1 LRDLPPPAFNE
12 VKQEEGG
19 AAAGCFCRGPFE
31 ARLHWIRDKE
41 HAMSLDSRLWG
52 KAAGLGKNALGDHRT
67 HPLICHLLDTAAV
80 AEVVWDEL
88 LTSHQRSMVVE
99 ALQVPDQEARA
110 LAAFWAGL
118 HDIGKISVPF
128 QLHRNGPKNA
138 EGELLAQELG
148 GEQGYGFAAG
158 AAQDRQSHEAAA
170 HWWLAGIFEEIGYPS
185 SKRRP
190 QSQLSHAVAQLL
202 GGHGGRYHPVV
213 YGKDYR
219 CPVARHPGLGTGRW
233 EEQRR
238 VHFDEVR
245 RVTGATSVPQGRMTP
260 GAAVVLTGLVTLS
273 DWLASVEEEIG
284 ARLREEG
291 WAGTPEDLDAYWQ
304 VARAAAL
311 RLVEQSDLLGTG
323 FARPEPVQ
331 CAGGTSLVD
340 SVEAQLPD
348 LVSEYGPGLVVVTAA
363 PSEERTEAAL
373 RAAAVLGHAA
383 HARGLFYALPT
394 GSAADSHMA
403 QVHAFAE
410 EALTGPWR
418 SLLLHSSSRLK
429 PAEAARQW
437 AYAHATGDVSAEP
450 GEEWVLTANSWL
462 NSHHR
467 ALLAALGTGTVD
479 ELLQAVM
486 PVKFNVMRLFAFS
499 GKVVVVDEA
508 HARGAWGQKLMLR
521 FLEWA
526 AALRIP
532 VVLAAMS
539 ADKSVDAM
547 LAAYRRGAGG
557 GKEPMVQLRRLPAW
571 SFVDAQAGRGH
582 LPRQPAGAV
591 RAGKLCIEVVD
602 GAPYDE
608 IRAALAPLVEAGNG
622 RAVVYR
628 STPAEAMRTFRQ
640 LSQDLSRL
648 DVTLVHEQMRN
659 KDRWRRLA
667 ACRST
672 FSPDGGV
679 CGPSVLVTTPM
690 LEHVRGLRFDLVVSG
705 PAPLADLLARA
716 AHGAGGQP
724 RLVVLRADSSSGL
737 DDLALV
743 RRTDIVLGAGRTITM
758 PEEVPLLLDEVYADE
773 LVDRLGEDA
782 ARELQQ
788 LDNRRT
794 VRERRSTGTAGWL
807 QVPGPWELDGDLGLL
822 SRDHPG
828 MQPELLSC
836 VLGEEMVHVV
846 CLYPGSLLED
856 GVLAEK
862 LAFDSK
868 RKRRPKP
875 GQLVPYLIPV
885 PQRLVEGVAGD
896 ANSVWRDMA
905 ALKTVLRLNMTRV
918 DGMWLRTGERH
929 RFHLSEAGLTVDQVR

>member
-1 LRDLPPPAFNE
+1 
-12 VKQEEGG
+12 
-19 AAAGCFCRGPFE
+19 
-31 ARLHWIRDKE
+31 
-41 HAMSLDSRLWG
+41 MSLDSRLWG
-52 KAAGLGKNALGDHRT
+52 KAAGLGKDARGAHRT

-80 AEVVWDEL
+80 AEVLWDEL
-88 LTSHQRSMVVE
+88 LTSRQRSMVAG
-99 ALQVPDQEARA
+99 ALQVPEGEARA

-128 QLHRNGPKNA
+128 QLHRYGPKYA
-138 EGELLAQELG
+138 DGQLLAQELG
-148 GEQGYGFAAG
+148 TEDGYGFPAG
-158 AAQDRQSHEAAA
+158 AAQDGQSHEAAT
-170 HWWLAGIFEEIGYPS
+170 HWWLAGVFEEIGYPS

-190 QSQLSHAVAQLL
+190 QSRLSHAVAQML

-213 YGKDYR
+213 HAKDSR
-219 CPVARHPGLGTGRW
+219 CPVARHPGLGAGRW

-238 VHFDEVR
+238 AHFDEVR
-245 RVTGATSVPQGRMTP
+245 RVTGAASVPRGRMTP

-273 DWLASVEEEIG
+273 DWLASIDEEIR
-284 ARLREEG
+284 ARLRKKG

-311 RLVEQSDLLGTG
+311 RLVEQSDLVGTG

-331 CAGGTSLVD
+331 CAGETSPAVG
-340 SVEAQLPD
+340 VGAQLPD
-348 LVSEYGPGLVVVTAA
+348 LVSAHGPGLVVVTAPA
-363 PSEERTEAAL
+363 SQERTQAAL
-373 RAAAVLGHAA
+373 CAASVLGHAVD
-383 HARGLFYALPT
+383 ARGLFYALPT

-403 QVHAFAE
+403 QLHAFAE
-410 EALTGPWR
+410 QALTGPWR

-429 PAEAARQW
+429 PAEAAQQW
-437 AYAHATGDVSAEP
+437 VHAHAAGEVSAEP
-450 GEEWVLTANSWL
+450 GEEWVLAANSWL

-486 PVKFNVMRLFAFS
+486 PVEFNVMRLFAFS

-526 AALRIP
+526 AALQIP

-557 GKEPMVQLRRLPAW
+557 GTEAMVQPRRPPAW
-571 SFVDAQAGRGH
+571 SFVDAQSATGH
-582 LPRQPAGAV
+582 LPRQPAGTVHAV
-591 RAGKLCIEVVD
+591 TLSIEVVD

-608 IRAALAPLVEAGNG
+608 TQAALTLLAEAGKG

-628 STPAEAMRTFRQ
+628 PTPVEAIRTFRQ
-640 LSQDLSRL
+640 LSQDLPGL
-648 DVTLVHEQMRN
+648 EVALVHEQMRN

-667 ACRST
+667 ACRSM

-679 CGPSVLVTTPM
+679 SGPSVLVTTPM
-690 LEHVRGLRFDLVVSG
+690 LEHVRGLRFDFVVSG
-705 PAPLADLLARA
+705 PATLASLLARA
-716 AHGAGGQP
+716 GQSSGGRP
-724 RLVVLRADSSSGL
+724 RLVVLRADSTSEL
-737 DDLALV
+737 DDVALV
-743 RRTDIVLGAGRTITM
+743 RRTGLVLGAGRTISL
-758 PEEVPLLLDEVYADE
+758 PEDVPLLLDEVYADE
-773 LVDRLGEDA
+773 LVDRMGEA
-782 ARELQQ
+782 AGRELQQ

-794 VRERRSTGTAGWL
+794 VRERRATGTAGWL

-828 MQPELLSC
+828 MEPGLLPS
-836 VLGEEMVHVV
+836 VLGEDLVHVV
-846 CLYPGSLLED
+846 CLYPGSLLEE
-856 GVLAEK
+856 GVLEEK

-868 RKRRPKP
+868 RKRRPRP

-885 PQRLVEGVAGD
+885 PQRLVDGVKGD

-905 ALKTVLRLNMTRV
+905 ALKSVLRLNMTPV
-918 DGMWLRTGERH
+918 DGEWVRTGEGH
-929 RFHLSEAGLTVDQVR
+929 RFHVSDLGLSVDQLP

>member
-1 LRDLPPPAFNE
+1 
-12 VKQEEGG
+12 
-19 AAAGCFCRGPFE
+19 
-31 ARLHWIRDKE
+31 
-41 HAMSLDSRLWG
+41 MSLDSRLWG
-52 KAAGLGKNALGDHRT
+52 KAAGLGKNAAGAHHT

-88 LTSHQRSMVVE
+88 LTSRQRSMVAG
-99 ALQVPDQEARA
+99 ALQVPDGEARA

-128 QLHRNGPKNA
+128 QMHRNGPKYA
-138 EGELLAQELG
+138 DGQLLAQELS
-148 GEQGYGFAAG
+148 GEDGYGFAAD

-170 HWWLAGIFEEIGYPS
+170 HWWLAGVFEEIGYPS
-185 SKRRP
+185 SRRRP
-190 QSQLSHAVAQLL
+190 QSQLSHAVAQML

-213 YGKDYR
+213 YAKDYR

-245 RVTGATSVPQGRMTP
+245 RVTGAASVPQGRMTP

-273 DWLASVEEEIG
+273 DWLASIDEEIR

-291 WAGTPEDLDAYWQ
+291 WAGTREDLDGYWQ
-304 VARAAAL
+304 IARAAAL
-311 RLVEQSDLLGTG
+311 RLVEQSDLVGTG
-323 FARPEPVQ
+323 FVRPEPVQ
-331 CAGGTSLVD
+331 CAGETSLVA

-348 LVSEYGPGLVVVTAA
+348 LVSAHGPGLVVVTAPA
-363 PSEERTEAAL
+363 SEERTQAAL
-373 RAAAVLGHAA
+373 RAAAVLGHAVD
-383 HARGLFYALPT
+383 ARGLFYALPT

-403 QVHAFAE
+403 QLHAFAE
-410 EALTGPWR
+410 QTLTGPWR

-437 AYAHATGDVSAEP
+437 ALAHATGDVRAEP
-450 GEEWVLTANSWL
+450 GEEWALTANSWL

-499 GKVVVVDEA
+499 GKVVVVDET

-547 LAAYRRGAGG
+547 LAAYRRGAGA
-557 GKEPMVQLRRLPAW
+557 GKEPMAQPRQLPAW
-571 SFVDAQAGRGH
+571 SFVDAQSGGEH

-591 RAGKLCIEVVD
+591 RAGTLTTEVLD
-602 GAPYDE
+602 GAPYDG
-608 IRAALAPLVEAGNG
+608 IQAALAPLAAAGNG

-628 STPAEAMRTFRQ
+628 STPSEAIRAFHQ
-640 LSQDLSRL
+640 LSHDLPEI

-672 FSPDGGV
+672 FSPDGV
-679 CGPSVLVTTPM
+679 VSGPCVLVTTPM
-690 LEHVRGLRFDLVVSG
+690 LQHVRGLHFDLVVSG

-716 AHGAGGQP
+716 AQSAGDQP
-724 RLVVLRADSSSGL
+724 RLVVLRADNRSEL
-737 DDLALV
+737 DDVALV
-743 RRTDIVLGAGRTITM
+743 RRTDIVLGAGRTISM

-773 LVDRLGEDA
+773 LVDRLEEAA

-794 VRERRSTGTAGWL
+794 VRERRATGTAGWL
-807 QVPGPWELDGDLGLL
+807 QVPGPRELDGDLSLL

-828 MQPELLSC
+828 MEPELLSS
-836 VLGEEMVHVV
+836 VLGEDLVHVV

-856 GVLAEK
+856 GVLEEK
-862 LAFDSK
+862 LARDS
-868 RKRRPKP
+868 KRRPKP
-875 GQLVPYLIPV
+875 GQLVPYLVPV
-885 PQRLVEGVAGD
+885 PQRLVDGVAGD

-905 ALKTVLRLNMTRV
+905 ALKSVLRLDMTRV
-918 DGMWLRTGERH
+918 DGTWVRTGEGHQFRLGEH
-929 RFHLSEAGLTVDQVR
+929 GLIVDQLP

>member
-1 LRDLPPPAFNE
+1 MA
-12 VKQEEGG
+12 
-19 AAAGCFCRGPFE
+19 
-31 ARLHWIRDKE
+31 
-41 HAMSLDSRLWG
+41 LDSRLWG
-52 KAAGLGKNALGDHRT
+52 KAAGLGRNARGAHRT
-67 HPLICHLLDTAAV
+67 HPLICHMLDTAAV

-88 LTSHQRSMVVE
+88 LTSHQRSMVVG
-99 ALQVPDQEARA
+99 ALRVPDGEARA
-110 LAAFWAGL
+110 LVAFWAGL

-128 QLHRNGPKNA
+128 QLHRNGPKSA
-138 EGELLAQELG
+138 DGELLTQELG
-148 GEQGYGFAAG
+148 DEQGYDSVAG
-158 AAQDRQSHEAAA
+158 AALDRQSHEAAA
-170 HWWLAGIFEEIGYPS
+170 HWWLAGILEEIGYPS

-202 GGHGGRYHPVV
+202 GGHGGRFHPVV
-213 YGKDYR
+213 YAKDYR

-238 VHFDEVR
+238 AHFDEVR
-245 RVTGATSVPQGRMTP
+245 RVTGAVSVPQGRMSP

-273 DWLASVEEEIG
+273 DWLASIEEEIQ
-284 ARLREEG
+284 ARLREER

-304 VARAAAL
+304 VARAAAV
-311 RLVEQSDLLGTG
+311 RLVEHSDLLGTG
-323 FARPEPVQ
+323 FARPRPVQ
-331 CAGGTSLVD
+331 CAGEISLVA
-340 SVEAQLPD
+340 SVEAQLPG
-348 LVSEYGPGLVVVTAA
+348 LVAEHGPGLVVVTAS
-363 PSEERTEAAL
+363 PSQERTEAAL
-373 RAAAVLGHAA
+373 RAAAVLGHVAN
-383 HARGLFYALPT
+383 ARGLFYALPT

-403 QVHAFAE
+403 QLHAFAE
-410 EALTGPWR
+410 QALTGPWR

-429 PAEAARQW
+429 PAEAAQQW
-437 AYAHATGDVSAEP
+437 AHAHALGDVSAEP

-479 ELLQAVM
+479 ELLQAVV

-547 LAAYRRGAGG
+547 LAAYRRGSGG
-557 GKEPMVQLRRLPAW
+557 AAEPMVQPRRLPAW
-571 SFVDAQAGRGH
+571 SFVDAQSGRGH
-582 LPRQPAGAV
+582 LPWQAADAA
-591 RAGKLCIEVVD
+591 RASTLSVEVVD
-602 GAPYDE
+602 GEPYDE
-608 IRAALAPLVEAGNG
+608 IRAALAPLVEAGHG

-628 STPAEAMRTFRQ
+628 STPAEAIRTFRL
-640 LSQDLSRL
+640 LSQELPGLEVS
-648 DVTLVHEQMRN
+648 LVHEQMRN

-667 ACRST
+667 ACRSA

-679 CGPSVLVTTPM
+679 SGPSVLVATPM
-690 LEHVRGLRFDLVVSG
+690 LQHVRGLSFDLVVSG
-705 PAPLADLLARA
+705 PAPLVDLLARA
-716 AHGAGGQP
+716 GQSAGGQP
-724 RLVVLRADSSSGL
+724 RLVVLRADSRSGL
-737 DDLALV
+737 DDVALV
-743 RRTDIVLGAGRTITM
+743 RRTEIVLGAGRTISL
-758 PEEVPLLLDEVYADE
+758 PEEVPLLLDEVYAGE
-773 LVDRLGEDA
+773 LVDGLGEAA
-782 ARELQQ
+782 ARELQR

-794 VRERRSTGTAGWL
+794 VRERRATGTAGWL
-807 QVPGPWELDGDLGLL
+807 QVPGPRELDGDLGLL

-828 MQPELLSC
+828 MEPELLSS

-846 CLYPGSLLED
+846 CLYPGSLLEA
-856 GVLAEK
+856 GGLEEK

-885 PQRLVEGVAGD
+885 PRRLVDGVAGD
-896 ANSVWRDMA
+896 ANSDWRAMA
-905 ALKTVLRLNMTRV
+905 ALKTVLRLNMTPE
-918 DGMWLRTGERH
+918 DGTWVRAGEKR
-929 RFHLSEAGLTVDQVR
+929 RFQVSELGLIVDQLP

>member
-1 LRDLPPPAFNE
+1 MKAH
-12 VKQEEGG
+12 
-19 AAAGCFCRGPFE
+19 
-31 ARLHWIRDKE
+31 LHWIRDEE
-41 HAMSLDSRLWG
+41 HPMSLDSRLWG
-52 KAAGLGKNALGDHRT
+52 KAAGLGKNARGAHRT

-88 LTSHQRSMVVE
+88 LTSHQRSMVVG
-99 ALQVPDQEARA
+99 ALQVPDEEARA

-128 QLHRNGPKNA
+128 QLHRNGPKYA
-138 EGELLAQELG
+138 DGELLAQELS

-170 HWWLAGIFEEIGYPS
+170 HWWLTGIFAEIGYPS

-190 QSQLSHAVAQLL
+190 QAQLSHAVAQML
-202 GGHGGRYHPVV
+202 GGHGGRFHPVV
-213 YGKDYR
+213 YDKDSR
-219 CPVARHPGLGTGRW
+219 CPAARHPGLGTGRW

-238 VHFDEVR
+238 KHFDEVR
-245 RVTGATSVPQGRMTP
+245 RVTGAKLVPQGRMTP
-260 GAAVVLTGLVTLS
+260 GAAVVLTGLVILS
-273 DWLASVEEEIG
+273 DWLASIDEEIR
-284 ARLREEG
+284 ARLRQEG

-304 VARAAAL
+304 VARAAAP
-311 RLVEQSDLLGTG
+311 RLVQRTDLLGTG
-323 FARPEPVQ
+323 FARPDPVQ
-331 CAGGTSLVD
+331 CPGGTSLVA
-340 SVEAQLPD
+340 SVAGQLPD
-348 LVSEYGPGLVVVTAA
+348 LVADHGPGLVVVTAS

-410 EALTGPWR
+410 QALTGPWR

-429 PAEAARQW
+429 PAEAAKQW
-437 AYAHATGDVSAEP
+437 AHANAAGDVSAEP
-450 GEEWVLTANSWL
+450 GEEWAPTANSWL

-486 PVKFNVMRLFAFS
+486 PVKFNVMRLFALS

-539 ADKSVDAM
+539 ADRSVDAM

-557 GKEPMVQLRRLPAW
+557 GKEPMVQPRRLPAW
-571 SFVDAQAGRGH
+571 SFVDAQCGGGH
-582 LPRQPAGAV
+582 LPWQPAVAV
-591 RAGKLCIEVVD
+591 RASTLSIEVLD
-602 GAPYDE
+602 GVPCEE
-608 IRAALAPLVEAGNG
+608 IQAALAPLVAAGSG

-628 STPAEAMRTFRQ
+628 STSAEAIRTFRQ
-640 LSQDLSRL
+640 LSQDLPGL

-659 KDRWRRLA
+659 KDRWQRLA
-667 ACRST
+667 ACRSA

-679 CGPSVLVTTPM
+679 SGPCVLVTTPM

-716 AHGAGGQP
+716 AQSAGDLP
-724 RLVVLRADSSSGL
+724 RLVVLRADDKSEL
-737 DDLALV
+737 DDAALV
-743 RRTDIVLGAGRTITM
+743 RRTDMLLGAGRTVSM
-758 PEEVPLLLDEVYADE
+758 PEEVPLLLDEVYADD
-773 LVDRLGEDA
+773 LVDGLGKAA

-794 VRERRSTGTAGWL
+794 VRERRATGTAGWL
-807 QVPGPWELDGDLGLL
+807 EVPGPRELDGDLGLL

-828 MQPELLSC
+828 MEPELLSR

-846 CLYPGSLLED
+846 CLYPGSLLQD

-862 LAFDSK
+862 LALD
-868 RKRRPKP
+868 RKRRPKQP

-885 PQRLVEGVAGD
+885 PRRLVDGVAGD
-896 ANSVWRDMA
+896 ANSAWRGMA
-905 ALKTVLRLNMTRV
+905 ALKTVLRLNMAPE
-918 DGMWLRTGERH
+918 DGTWVRAGERH
-929 RFHLSEAGLTVDQVR
+929 RFRASELGLIVEQLP

>member
-1 LRDLPPPAFNE
+1 
-12 VKQEEGG
+12 
-19 AAAGCFCRGPFE
+19 
-31 ARLHWIRDKE
+31 
-41 HAMSLDSRLWG
+41 MSLDSRLWG
-52 KAAGLGKNALGDHRT
+52 KAAGLGRNARGAHRT

-88 LTSHQRSMVVE
+88 LTSHQRSMVVG
-99 ALQVPDQEARA
+99 ALQVPEEEMRA

-128 QLHRNGPKNA
+128 QLHRGGPKNA
-138 EGELLAQELG
+138 EGELLAQELC
-148 GEQGYGFAAG
+148 GERGYGFGAG

-170 HWWLAGIFEEIGYPS
+170 HWWLVGVFEEIGYPS
-185 SKRRP
+185 SRRRP
-190 QSQLSHAVAQLL
+190 QSQLSHAVAQML

-213 YGKDYR
+213 RGKDYR
-219 CPVARHPGLGTGRW
+219 CPAVRHPALGTGGW

-245 RVTGATSVPQGRMTP
+245 RVTGAASVPRGRMTP
-260 GAAVVLTGLVTLS
+260 GAAVVLTGLVVLS
-273 DWLASVEEEIG
+273 DWLASIEVEIQ
-284 ARLREEG
+284 ARLRQEG
-291 WAGTPEDLDAYWQ
+291 WAGAPEDLDAYWQ
-304 VARAAAL
+304 IAREAAL
-311 RLVEQSDLLGTG
+311 RLVQKTDLLGTG
-323 FARPEPVQ
+323 FTRPDPAQ
-331 CAGGTSLVD
+331 CDDETSLLA
-340 SVEAQLPD
+340 SMEGQLPD
-348 LVSEYGPGLVVVTAA
+348 LVTEHGPGLVVVTSS

-383 HARGLFYALPT
+383 GARGLFYALPT
-394 GSAADSHMA
+394 GSSADSHMA

-410 EALTGPWR
+410 RALTGPWR

-437 AYAHATGDVSAEP
+437 AQARAAGDVSVEP
-450 GEEWVLTANSWL
+450 GEEWAPAANSWL

-532 VVLAAMS
+532 VVLAALS

-547 LAAYRRGAGG
+547 LAAYQRGAGG
-557 GKEPMVQLRRLPAW
+557 AGEPMVQPRQLPAW
-571 SFVDAQAGRGH
+571 SFVDAHSGRGH
-582 LPRQPAGAV
+582 VPRQPAGAV
-591 RAGKLCIEVVD
+591 RTSTLSVRVHD

-608 IRAALAPLVEAGNG
+608 IQAALVPLVEAGSG

-628 STPAEAMRTFRQ
+628 PTPADAIATFCQ
-640 LSQDLSRL
+640 LSQDLPGL
-648 DVTLVHEQMRN
+648 DVSLVHEQMHN

-667 ACRST
+667 ACRDT
-672 FSPDGGV
+672 FSPGV
-679 CGPSVLVTTPM
+679 GVSGPSVLVTTPM

-705 PAPLADLLARA
+705 PAPLAGLLARA
-716 AHGAGGQP
+716 AQGAGDRP
-724 RLVVLRADSSSGL
+724 RLVVLKADSTSEL
-737 DDLALV
+737 DDIALV
-743 RRTDIVLGAGRTITM
+743 RRTDMVLGAGRTISM
-758 PEEVPLLLDEVYADE
+758 PQDVPLLLDEVYADE
-773 LVDRLGEDA
+773 LVDRLGEAA

-794 VRERRSTGTAGWL
+794 VRERRATGTAGWL
-807 QVPGPWELDGDLGLL
+807 QVPGPRELDGDLGLL

-828 MQPELLSC
+828 MEPELLSC

-846 CLYPGSLLED
+846 CLHQGFLLED
-856 GVLAEK
+856 GIPKEK
-862 LAFDSK
+862 LALDSKSK

-896 ANSVWRDMA
+896 ASSDWRGMA
-905 ALKTVLRLNMTRV
+905 ALKNVLRLNMAPE
-918 DGMWLRTGERH
+918 DGTWVRTGEGH
-929 RFHLSEAGLTVDQVR
+929 RFRLSELGLTVDQLP

>member
-1 LRDLPPPAFNE
+1 M
-12 VKQEEGG
+12 
-19 AAAGCFCRGPFE
+19 
-31 ARLHWIRDKE
+31 RLHWMRDE
-41 HAMSLDSRLWG
+41 EQLMSLDSRLWG
-52 KAAGLGKNALGDHRT
+52 KAAGLGKNAAGAHRT

-80 AEVVWDEL
+80 AEVLWDEL
-88 LTSHQRSMVVE
+88 LTSRQRSMVAG
-99 ALQVPDQEARA
+99 ALQVPDGEARA

-128 QLHRNGPKNA
+128 QLHRYGPKYA
-138 EGELLAQELG
+138 DGQLLAQELG
-148 GEQGYGFAAG
+148 GEDGYGFAAG
-158 AAQDRQSHEAAA
+158 AALDRQSHEAAA

-185 SKRRP
+185 SRRRP
-190 QSQLSHAVAQLL
+190 QSRLSHAVAQML

-213 YGKDYR
+213 HAKDYR

-238 VHFDEVR
+238 AHFDEVR
-245 RVTGATSVPQGRMTP
+245 RVTGAASVPRGRMTP
-260 GAAVVLTGLVTLS
+260 GAAVVLTGVVTLS
-273 DWLASVEEEIG
+273 DWLASIDEEIR

-291 WAGTPEDLDAYWQ
+291 WAGTREDLDAYWR

-311 RLVEQSDLLGTG
+311 RLVEQSDLVGTG
-323 FARPEPVQ
+323 FARPGPVQ
-331 CAGGTSLVD
+331 CAGETSLAA

-348 LVSEYGPGLVVVTAA
+348 LVSAHGPGLVVVTAPA
-363 PSEERTEAAL
+363 SQERTQAAF
-373 RAAAVLGHAA
+373 RAAAVLGHAVD
-383 HARGLFYALPT
+383 ARGLFYALPT

-403 QVHAFAE
+403 QLHAFAE
-410 EALTGPWR
+410 QALTGPWR

-429 PAEAARQW
+429 PAEAAQQW
-437 AYAHATGDVSAEP
+437 VHAHAAGEVSAEP
-450 GEEWVLTANSWL
+450 GEEWVVAANSWL

-486 PVKFNVMRLFAFS
+486 PVEFNVMRLFAFF

-526 AALRIP
+526 AALQIP

-557 GKEPMVQLRRLPAW
+557 GKEAMVQPRRLPAW
-571 SFVDAQAGRGH
+571 SFVDAQSGTGH
-582 LPRQPAGAV
+582 LPRQPAGTVDA
-591 RAGKLCIEVVD
+591 ATLSIEIVD

-608 IRAALAPLVEAGNG
+608 IQAVLAPLAEAGVG

-628 STPAEAMRTFRQ
+628 STPAEAISTSRQ
-640 LSQDLSRL
+640 LSQDLPGL
-648 DVTLVHEQMRN
+648 EVALVHEQMRN

-679 CGPSVLVTTPM
+679 SGPSVLVTTPM
-690 LEHVRGLRFDLVVSG
+690 LEHVRGLRFDFVVSG
-705 PAPLADLLARA
+705 PAPLASLLARA
-716 AHGAGGQP
+716 GQSSGGRP
-724 RLVVLRADSSSGL
+724 RLVVLRADHTSEL
-737 DDLALV
+737 DDVALV
-743 RRTDIVLGAGRTITM
+743 RRTGLVLGAGRTISL
-758 PEEVPLLLDEVYADE
+758 PQDVPALLDEVYADE
-773 LVDRLGEDA
+773 LVDRLGEA
-782 ARELQQ
+782 AGRELQQ

-794 VRERRSTGTAGWL
+794 VRERRATGTAGWL

-828 MQPELLSC
+828 MEPRLLSS
-836 VLGEEMVHVV
+836 VLGDEMVHVV

-856 GVLAEK
+856 GALGEK
-862 LAFDSK
+862 LARDSK
-868 RKRRPKP
+868 HKRPRP

-885 PQRLVEGVAGD
+885 PQRLVDGVKGD
-896 ANSVWRDMA
+896 ANSAWRDMT
-905 ALKTVLRLNMTRV
+905 ALRTVLRLNVTPV
-918 DGMWLRTGERH
+918 EGGWVRTGEGR
-929 RFHLSEAGLTVDQVR
+929 RFYVSDLGLSVDQLP

>member
-1 LRDLPPPAFNE
+1 
-12 VKQEEGG
+12 
-19 AAAGCFCRGPFE
+19 
-31 ARLHWIRDKE
+31 
-41 HAMSLDSRLWG
+41 MSLDSRLWG
-52 KAAGLGKNALGDHRT
+52 KAAGLGKDARGACRT

-88 LTSHQRSMVVE
+88 LTSHQRSMVVR
-99 ALQVPDQEARA
+99 ALQVPDGEVRA

-128 QLHRNGPKNA
+128 QLHRSGPRNA
-138 EGELLAQELG
+138 DGELLAQELG

-170 HWWLAGIFEEIGYPS
+170 HWWLVGIFEEIGYPS

-190 QSQLSHAVAQLL
+190 QSQLSHAVAQML
-202 GGHGGRYHPVV
+202 GGHGGRYHPAVR
-213 YGKDYR
+213 GKDYR
-219 CPVARHPGLGTGRW
+219 CPAVRHPGLGTGGW

-245 RVTGATSVPQGRMTP
+245 RVTGATSVPRGRMTS
-260 GAAVVLTGLVTLS
+260 GAAVVLTGLVVLS
-273 DWLASVEEEIG
+273 DWLASIEVEIQ
-284 ARLREEG
+284 ARLRQEG
-291 WAGTPEDLDAYWQ
+291 WAGAPEDLDAYWKI
-304 VARAAAL
+304 AREAAL
-311 RLVEQSDLLGTG
+311 RLVEKTGLLGTG
-323 FARPEPVQ
+323 FARPDSVR
-331 CAGGTSLVD
+331 CAGETSLLA
-340 SVEAQLPD
+340 SMEGQLPD
-348 LVSEYGPGLVVVTAA
+348 LVTEHGPGLVVVTSS
-363 PSEERTEAAL
+363 PSKERTEAAL

-383 HARGLFYALPT
+383 GARGLFYALPT
-394 GSAADSHMA
+394 GSSADSHMA

-410 EALTGPWR
+410 QALTGPWR

-429 PAEAARQW
+429 PAEAAKQW
-437 AYAHATGDVSAEP
+437 AQAHAPGDVSAEP
-450 GEEWVLTANSWL
+450 GEEWAPAANSWL

-547 LAAYRRGAGG
+547 LAAYHRGAAGG
-557 GKEPMVQLRRLPAW
+557 REAMVQPRRLPAW
-571 SFVDAQAGRGH
+571 SFVDAQSGGGH

-591 RAGKLCIEVVD
+591 RTSTLSIEVLD

-608 IRAALAPLVEAGNG
+608 IQAALVPLVEAGNG

-628 STPAEAMRTFRQ
+628 STPAEAICTFRQ
-640 LSQDLSRL
+640 LSQDLPGLEVS
-648 DVTLVHEQMRN
+648 LVHEQMRN

-667 ACRST
+667 VCRDA

-679 CGPSVLVTTPM
+679 SGPSVLVTTPM

-705 PAPLADLLARA
+705 PAPLAGLLARA
-716 AHGAGGQP
+716 AQGAGDRP
-724 RLVVLRADSSSGL
+724 RLVVLRADSKSEL
-737 DDLALV
+737 DDVALV
-743 RRTDIVLGAGRTITM
+743 RRTDIVLGAGRTISM
-758 PEEVPLLLDEVYADE
+758 PQDVPLLLDEVYADE
-773 LVDRLGEDA
+773 LVDRVGEAA

-794 VRERRSTGTAGWL
+794 VRERRATGTAGWL
-807 QVPGPWELDGDLGLL
+807 QVPGPRELDGDLGLL

-828 MQPELLSC
+828 MEPELLSC

-846 CLYPGSLLED
+846 CLYQGFLLEE
-856 GVLAEK
+856 GGPEERLVFE
-862 LAFDSK
+862 SK
-868 RKRRPKP
+868 KRRPKP

-885 PQRLVEGVAGD
+885 PQRLVDGVRGD
-896 ANSVWRDMA
+896 ANSDWRGMA
-905 ALKTVLRLNMTRV
+905 ALKNVLRLNMSGEEGTWV
-918 DGMWLRTGERH
+918 RTGERR
-929 RFHLSEAGLTVDQVR
+929 RFRLSELGLTVDQLP

>member
-1 LRDLPPPAFNE
+1 
-12 VKQEEGG
+12 
-19 AAAGCFCRGPFE
+19 
-31 ARLHWIRDKE
+31 
-41 HAMSLDSRLWG
+41 MSLDSRLWG
-52 KAAGLGKNALGDHRT
+52 KAAGLGKNARGAHCT

-88 LTSHQRSMVVE
+88 LTSHQRSTVVE
-99 ALQVPDQEARA
+99 ALQVADGEARA
-110 LAAFWAGL
+110 LVAFWAGL

-128 QLHRNGPKNA
+128 QLHRNGPKYA
-138 EGELLAQELG
+138 DGGLLAQELC
-148 GEQGYGFAAG
+148 GEPGYGFPAG
-158 AAQDRQSHEAAA
+158 AALDGQSHEAAA
-170 HWWLAGIFEEIGYPS
+170 HWWLAGVFKEIGYPS

-190 QSQLSHAVAQLL
+190 QSRLSHAVAQLL
-202 GGHGGRYHPVV
+202 GGHGGRFHPVV
-213 YGKDYR
+213 YAKDYR
-219 CPVARHPGLGTGRW
+219 CPAARHPGLGTGRW

-245 RVTGATSVPQGRMTP
+245 RVTGAVSVPQGRMTP

-273 DWLASVEEEIG
+273 DWLASIDEEIE

-304 VARAAAL
+304 VARGAAA

-323 FARPEPVQ
+323 FARPGPVQ
-331 CAGGTSLVD
+331 CADATSLVTSMD
-340 SVEAQLPD
+340 SQLPD
-348 LVSEYGPGLVVVTAA
+348 LVTAHGPGLVVVTAA
-363 PSEERTEAAL
+363 PSQERTEAAL

-383 HARGLFYALPT
+383 NARGLFYALPT

-403 QVHAFAE
+403 QLHAFAE
-410 EALTGPWR
+410 QALTGPWR

-429 PAEAARQW
+429 PAEAAQQW
-437 AYAHATGDVSAEP
+437 AHAHASGDVSAEP

-557 GKEPMVQLRRLPAW
+557 GAEPMVQPRRLPAW
-571 SFVDAQAGRGH
+571 SFVDAQCGGGH
-582 LPRQPAGAV
+582 LPRQSAQAV
-591 RAGKLCIEVVD
+591 RAGTLSVEVVD
-602 GAPYDE
+602 GAPCDE
-608 IRAALAPLVEAGNG
+608 IRAALAPMVEAGNG

-628 STPAEAMRTFRQ
+628 STPEEAIRTFRL
-640 LSQDLSRL
+640 LSQDLPGL
-648 DVTLVHEQMRN
+648 EVTLVHEQMRN

-672 FSPDGGV
+672 FSTDGGV
-679 CGPSVLVTTPM
+679 SGPSVLVTTPM
-690 LEHVRGLRFDLVVSG
+690 LQHVRGLRFDFVVSG
-705 PAPLADLLARA
+705 SAPLVDLLARA
-716 AHGAGGQP
+716 AQSAGDQP
-724 RLVVLRADSSSGL
+724 RLVVLRADSESDL
-737 DDLALV
+737 DDVSLM
-743 RRTDIVLGAGRTITM
+743 RRTNVVLGAGRTISM
-758 PEEVPLLLDEVYADE
+758 PEDVPLLLDEVYADE
-773 LVDRLGEDA
+773 LVDGLREGA
-782 ARELQQ
+782 RRELRQ

-794 VRERRSTGTAGWL
+794 VRERRAAGAAGWL
-807 QVPGPWELDGDLGLL
+807 QVPGPRELDGDLGLL

-828 MQPELLSC
+828 TEPELLSS
-836 VLGEEMVHVV
+836 VLGEDMVHVV
-846 CLYPGSLLED
+846 CLHPGSLLEH
-856 GVLAEK
+856 GAHEEK
-862 LAFDSK
+862 LAVD
-868 RKRRPKP
+868 RKRRPRP

-885 PQRLVEGVAGD
+885 PQRLVDGVAGD
-896 ANSVWRDMA
+896 ANSVWRGMA
-905 ALKTVLRLNMTRV
+905 ALKTVLRLNMTQEEGTWV
-918 DGMWLRTGERH
+918 RTGERH
-929 RFHLSEAGLTVDQVR
+929 RFHVSELGLTVDRLP